1 MSAQAAAPDVLIV
14 GAGVLGAS
22 AAWHLARAGARVAI
36 LEREPEPG
44 RGSTGRATGGFRA
57 QFDSE
62 IDVRL
67 SLLSREK
74 LLRFEDELG
83 VDPGFAQAG
92 YLWLARTA
100 PQLEELRR
108 AQELQRRLGLAEA
121 RMVSAAEAAAHNPA
135 VSVEGL
141 AGGAFCPSDGFLRP
155 LQLLRGYLE
164 GAVRLG
170 ARLLPSARLLGFDRA
185 KSGRLTSARTAAGTL
200 AAGAFVD
207 AAGPWA
213 AQVARLCGV
222 ELPVEPLRRQVACT
236 APTAAIDPG
245 LPMTLW
251 VEDGF
256 HLRARDGRVLLLLP
270 TPGDP
275 RDPFSTQVEP
285 EFLARIQALVRA
297 RVPALASVPL
307 DPAASW
313 AGLYEMSPDKR
324 ALLGAV
330 PGCPNLYALA
340 GASGHGV
347 MHAPALGQLLAEL
360 ILTGAAR
367 TLDASP
373 LRPDRFAAGAPAP
386 STSLL

>member
-1 MSAQAAAPDVLIV
+1 MSAPDVLVI

-22 AAWHLARAGARVAI
+22 AAWHLARAGARVAV

-57 QFDSE
+57 QFETE

-83 VDPGFAQAG
+83 TDPGFAQAG
-92 YLWLARTA
+92 YLWLSRT
-100 PQLEELRR
+100 PQQLDELRR
-108 AQELQRRLGLAEA
+108 AQELQHGLGLLEA
-121 RMVSAAEAAAHNPA
+121 RMVSAAEAQALNPA
-135 VSVEGL
+135 VSVEGIC
-141 AGGAFCPSDGFLRP
+141 GGAFCPTDGFLRP
-155 LQLLRGYLE
+155 LHVLRGYLE

-170 ARLLPSARLLGFDRA
+170 ARLLPSSRLLGFDRA
-185 KSGRLTSARTAAGTL
+185 PSGRLTAARTEGGTL
-200 AAGAFVD
+200 PAGAFVD

-222 ELPVEPLRRQVACT
+222 ELPVAPLRRQVACT
-236 APTAAIDPG
+236 VPTAALEPG
-245 LPMTLW
+245 RPMTLW

-270 TPGDP
+270 TPGDA

-285 EFLARIQALVRA
+285 AFLERIRALVRQ
-297 RVPALASVPL
+297 RVPALAAVPL

-324 ALLGAV
+324 ALVGPLPA
-330 PGCPNLYALA
+330 CPNFYALA

-347 MHAPALGQLLAEL
+347 MHAPALGQLLAE
-360 ILTGAAR
+360 IVVFGSAR
-367 TLDASP
+367 SLDASP
-373 LRPDRFAAGAPAP
+373 LRPERFAEGAAMPP
-386 STSLL
+386 SSLL